1 MSLKKD
7 IDSICKR
14 YGIKNYT
21 INKDETIDVDGNVNL
36 SSRRIDKL
44 LLSSVK

>member
-1 MSLKKD
+1 MKLFKYDQFIKESKED

-21 INKDETIDVDGNVNL
+21 INKDETIDVDGNG
-36 SSRRIDKL
+36 
-44 LLSSVK
+44 